1 MIEKQIEARHL
12 GFCDNTNQKG
22 DNIINNYNNNSSPTK
37 SKQKQIEMTKKIK
50 SNKQLQ
56 I

>member
-22 DNIINNYNNNSSPTK
+22 DNIINNYNNNSS
-37 SKQKQIEMTKKIK
+37 QQNQ
-50 SNKQLQ
+50 NKNKLK
-56 I
+56 

>member
-22 DNIINNYNNNSSPTK
+22 DNNIINNNNNNT
-37 SKQKQIEMTKKIK
+37 
-50 SNKQLQ
+50 
-56 I
+56 